1 MQEDEAP
8 TEATAY
14 VPLVA
19 EDSGNLS
26 ADPKMTERSVMSDF
40 SDSIMGTNRSF
51 SELQS
56 GRNSPVPI
64 IIVPTKVK
72 HCAARTI
79 QALARDKARL
89 VLTRVIRA
97 ETIKENARK
106 AQEEKRLKEQEIEEN
121 DVEYNELIDEN
132 ERISLQNVA
141 QEHEMVRMRQELMML
156 KKTMEEQMLQSK
168 EHHGERK
175 REK

>member
-1 MQEDEAP
+1 MLEK
-8 TEATAY
+8 
-14 VPLVA
+14 L
-19 EDSGNLS
+19 
-26 ADPKMTERSVMSDF
+26 K
-40 SDSIMGTNRSF
+40 
-51 SELQS
+51 
-56 GRNSPVPI
+56 
-64 IIVPTKVK
+64 
-72 HCAARTI
+72 
-79 QALARDKARL
+79 
-89 VLTRVIRA
+89 
-97 ETIKENARK
+97 RK
-106 AQEEKRLKEQEIEEN
+106 KRLKVQEIEEN